1 MQLIAEQR
9 DAAALSRQVPC
20 SCHKKKKKKKSFYL
34 SSKYI
39 LHFEAFLPL
48 GITESLTEAEKVSC
62 SCISK

>member
-9 DAAALSRQVPC
+9 DAAALSRQVVT
-20 SCHKKKKKKKSFYL
+20 KKKKKKSFYL